1 MKVVLY
7 KEDTLKL
14 GCDIALKNRLY
25 VSGWK
30 LSANLKHARKTGKG
44 EVSIVYL
51 DDLPVACA
59 YSDDYGYVDTFCRK
73 QQRRKGFGMLALSTL
88 DGYKDGKL
96 KGSYGINGS
105 SDFYKKAKVK
115 YVG

>member
-25 VSGWK
+25 VSGWN
-30 LSANLKHARKTGKG
+30 LSANLKRARKTGKG

-59 YSDDYGYVDTFCRK
+59 YSDDYGHVDTFCRK
-73 QQRRKGFGMLALSTL
+73 QQRRKGFGTLALSAL
-88 DGYKDGKL
+88 DGYKAGKL
-96 KGSYGINGS
+96 KGFYGINGS

>member
-25 VSGWK
+25 VSGWN
-30 LSANLKHARKTGKG
+30 LSAILKHARKTVKG
-44 EVSIVYL
+44 EVRSVYL
-51 DDLPVACA
+51 DDIPVACA
-59 YSDDYGYVDTFCRK
+59 YSGDYGYVATFCRK
-73 QQRRKGFGMLALSTL
+73 QQRRKGFGMLALSAL

-96 KGSYGINGS
+96 KGSRGIDGS